1 MKIIA
6 PQDNT
11 GQQGPGEVS
20 SLTPARCKSSL
31 TPVKDF
37 AFRSVE
43 SHVVCLGQLLW
54 PAWVL
59 LKSTPSL
66 WCVDRTPHLGV
77 ISSLAEGALNPT
89 VSVTEEDIKEYW
101 PRPGGHQSSLISIQ
115 TLSHNSLNLILQ
127 PVFLPSDSPPIK
139 CISFQFDE
147 KDAVRHCVKGLADVE
162 IDDISVSS
170 LVHWCADIVINSHL
184 TWPSRICPWWSHISH
199 TSSLLS
205 TCLSLS
211 LRRICSMMFVGTEVR
226 LTGW

>member
-101 PRPGGHQSSLISIQ
+101 PR
-115 TLSHNSLNLILQ
+115 
-127 PVFLPSDSPPIK
+127 
-139 CISFQFDE
+139 
-147 KDAVRHCVKGLADVE
+147 LADT
-162 IDDISVSS
+162 
-170 LVHWCADIVINSHL
+170 SH
-184 TWPSRICPWWSHISH
+184 H
-199 TSSLLS
+199 
-205 TCLSLS
+205 
-211 LRRICSMMFVGTEVR
+211 
-226 LTGW
+226 